1 MNACV
6 IFSFVILYNVKKNL
20 KYICFAFLKKR
31 SLPGLHM
38 VYKLSTINKSLEC
51 PLFEDSL
58 SCF

>member
-6 IFSFVILYNVKKNL
+6 IFSFVILYNVKKIL
-20 KYICFAFLKKR
+20 ITSVLPFLKR

-38 VYKLSTINKSLEC
+38 VCKLSTINKSLEC

-58 SCF
+58 S